1 MNMRYMYRHLWSAEP
16 PSTGSRADN
25 RPAYFS
31 SATKSPFTTNAY
43 VMYLGLFHKSMCMTG
58 RSYSSSPPLRDKI
71 FLSTI
76 LACCFKFVK
85 SLRVLQFCGKH
96 VMSRDII

>member
-1 MNMRYMYRHLWSAEP
+1 MNGTKYERISSFYVVYEDMDCQ
-16 PSTGSRADN
+16 TGFYLLLSI
-25 RPAYFS
+25 
-31 SATKSPFTTNAY
+31 
-43 VMYLGLFHKSMCMTG
+43 MYLVLFHKSMCMTG